1 MNGCGKT
8 FKQIIKIYRGQV
20 FSVLA
25 TFFRTDKSSFLLTM
39 LRGIKV
45 RLYPN
50 KEQQARLNQVLG
62 CYRFVYNKTLEL
74 KKNAYDE
81 DKTNLK
87 LTDISKWFHG
97 TLLKDENYAWLKTQN
112 TKVMKQ
118 SMRQM
123 LTAYANFFKY
133 KKGFPKFKSK
143 KDKQSAL
150 FPSEAISKRNTF
162 DERKITLTKDLK
174 DIRFRCSDLYFKR
187 LQDHKD
193 CIKSAT
199 VSKTKSGNYFLSILV
214 DIPKEELIKFKH
226 TKQCVGIDLG
236 VKDFVIT
243 SDGEVFENK
252 HFFKKQEKKV
262 KRLQKQLSKK
272 VKGSHNREKQRV
284 RIAKAFERL
293 TNQKDAYIHSVVNA
307 LLSLYDLVCM
317 EDLNVQGM
325 VKNHKL
331 AKAIQEVG
339 FYKFKQILLDKASV
353 NCKQVVLVDRFY
365 PSSKTCHKC
374 GYVKKDLTLSDREW
388 VCPICGE
395 HLERDINAAIN
406 ILIEGLRIIG
416 VRSTEFTLAEN
427 PTVDDRL
434 ATDLKSGGS
443 LKQERRT
450 NNSNFY

>member
-1 MNGCGKT
+1 
-8 FKQIIKIYRGQV
+8 
-20 FSVLA
+20 
-25 TFFRTDKSSFLLTM
+25 M

-74 KKNAYDE
+74 KRNAYDE

-97 TLLKDENYAWLKTQN
+97 TLLKDEDYSWLQEQN

-118 SMRQM
+118 SIRQM
-123 LTAYANFFKY
+123 LDAYSKFFKQHN
-133 KKGFPKFKSK
+133 GFPKFKSK
-143 KDKQSAL
+143 KNKQSAL

-162 DERKITLTKDLK
+162 NERKITLTQDLK
-174 DIRFRCSDLYFKR
+174 DIKFRCSNLYYKR
-187 LQDHKD
+187 LQDYKD
-193 CIKSAT
+193 KIRSAT
-199 VSKTKSGNYFLSILV
+199 VSRTKSGNYFISILV
-214 DIPKEELIKFKH
+214 DIPQDELIKYKH
-226 TKQCVGIDLG
+226 TNQCVGIDLG

-252 HFFKKQEKKV
+252 HFFKKQEKKI
-262 KRLQKQLSKK
+262 KRLQKQQSRKQ
-272 VKGSHNREKQRV
+272 KGSHNREEQRI

-293 TNQKDAYIHSVVNA
+293 TNQKNAYIHSVVNT

-325 VKNHKL
+325 LKNHKL

-339 FYKFKQILLDKASV
+339 FYKFKQILFDKASV
-353 NCKQVVLVDRFY
+353 NAKQVVLVDRFY

-374 GYVKKDLTLSDREW
+374 GYIKKDLTLADREW
-388 VCPICGE
+388 ICPICGE

-416 VRSTEFTLAEN
+416 VRSTEFTLADC
-427 PTVDDRL
+427 PTMDDRL
-434 ATDLKSGGS
+434 ATDLKSSGR
-443 LKQERRT
+443 LKQERKT
-450 NNSNFY
+450 DFY

>member
-1 MNGCGKT
+1 
-8 FKQIIKIYRGQV
+8 
-20 FSVLA
+20 
-25 TFFRTDKSSFLLTM
+25 M

-74 KKNAYDE
+74 KKTAYDE
-81 DKTNLK
+81 DKRTLG

-97 TLLKDENYAWLKTQN
+97 TLLKDENYTWLQGQN

-118 SMRQM
+118 SIRQM
-123 LTAYANFFKY
+123 LDSYSKFFKQRG
-133 KKGFPKFKSK
+133 GFPKFKSK

-162 DERKITLTKDLK
+162 NERKITLTQDLK
-174 DIRFRCSDLYFKR
+174 DIRFRCSDLYFNR
-187 LQDHKD
+187 LQVHKD
-193 CIKSAT
+193 KIMSAT
-199 VSKTKSGNYFLSILV
+199 VSRTKSGNYFLSILV
-214 DIPKEELIKFKH
+214 DIPQDELQKFKH

-243 SDGEVFENK
+243 SDGEVFDNK
-252 HFFKKQEKKV
+252 HFFKKQEQKV

-284 RIAKAFERL
+284 KIAKAFERL

-307 LLSLYDLVCM
+307 LLSLYDLICM

-325 VKNHKL
+325 LKNHKL
-331 AKAIQEVG
+331 AKAIQDVD
-339 FYKFKQILLDKASV
+339 FYKFKQILFDKANV
-353 NCKQVVLVDRFY
+353 NGKQVVLVDRFY

-374 GYVKKDLTLSDREW
+374 GYIKKDLTLKDREW
-388 VCPICGE
+388 ICPICGE
-395 HLERDINAAIN
+395 HHDRDVNAAIN
-406 ILIEGLRIIG
+406 ILSEGIKIIG
-416 VRSTEFTLAEN
+416 VRSTEFTLVEN

-434 ATDLKSGGS
+434 KDLKSSGS

-450 NNSNFY
+450 NNSSFY